1 MIIKNLI
8 KAIFL
13 FLISSVTLFGQTPL
27 EQKGIAEIF
36 AGDIDA
42 SIITFRKSLIENPNS
57 CLSQF
62 ALANQLFEK
71 VSDQKLKEMH
81 IIRFKNMDGY
91 FSDLREAY
99 KWSLLAAESYQKLSE
114 QDKLIIRQSL
124 SVAGDEVNG
133 FLSSRIQQTA
143 YTYLQQAPYR
153 RPTNQLYR
161 TEVYNRI
168 MEGDTLI
175 ALREILI
182 RQCGEYLDDY
192 PNSKYLSKVRD
203 IRKGVLK
210 EYLSNVSLRQYGNRS
225 GAMYEHYCK
234 EIISLYTSEELK
246 FVVPTYYGKEYGF
259 NKSSMYKSDN
269 YKKLKKFAESEGV
282 SIIEVL
288 CYLNIHDKGCTP
300 ESEELYDRFIQSMAP
315 MDIAL
320 IAVKKMTE
328 RPFKAHDFEA
338 VRSIYKKYQPFFPD
352 NQHFFTQILKSLED
366 TSNPRILKNLGNHIN
381 TVVREYQPVITLDE
395 EYLFF
400 ARKTAKSGE
409 DVYMSKKDFYG
420 NWTQAQEI
428 AEVNTE
434 SHEVPMGISGDGQT
448 LLLYGNYSKLRK
460 YSYVRGTESRLG
472 KGDFYYSKKLKDG
485 TWGAVQVFEYPIN
498 TPYYESGLSLSLDGD
513 VAFFASD
520 RPGAVG
526 GYNPNYPE
534 EGLYYHGAGEFNT
547 DLYVSV
553 KKEDGSWDEPINLGE
568 VINTPF
574 AEKNPYLHPDKET
587 LYFCSDGHPGYGGYD
602 IFMSKRLNPDS
613 WTEWSEPVNLGISI
627 NGVDDDAFYLT
638 SVGDKALVVS
648 RKGDVNYGR
657 DDIYE
662 LELPKNMRPKP
673 LLFAHG
679 KVVDNNGEGLD
690 RVTIKIK
697 DDDGDIVVTKKTG
710 DNGEFQLAL
719 PPDANYSVFVDD
731 ENMIGSSIEIDVRKD
746 PDLNLKLQEMKTVNL
761 NDKSTDASFVMTTLN
776 FDTNSYKIRKESFF
790 DLDRLAA
797 LMLRNELWLLV
808 IEGHTDNVDTKEHN
822 IELSKNRANAV
833 KTYLIEKG
841 VHESRLD
848 AYGFGEERP
857 VMSNRTNAGR
867 QENRRV
873 VFSILR

>member
-1 MIIKNLI
+1 M
-8 KAIFL
+8 F
-13 FLISSVTLFGQTPL
+13 VTPYIVLGQTEL

-36 AGDIDA
+36 AGEIDA
-42 SIITFRKSLIENPNS
+42 SIITFRKSLVENPES

-91 FSDLREAY
+91 FEDLREAY
-99 KWSLLAAESYQKLSE
+99 SLSILASKSYQELSE
-114 QDKLIIRQSL
+114 QEKLIIRQSL
-124 SVAGDEVNG
+124 SVAGDEVSG
-133 FLSSRIQQTA
+133 FLSTRIQQTA

-153 RPTNQLYR
+153 RPTIQLYR

-168 MEGDTLI
+168 MEGDTLM

-182 RQCGEYLDDY
+182 RQCGEYLLDY
-192 PNSKYLSKVRD
+192 PNSKYLGKVKE

-210 EYLSNVSLRQYGNRS
+210 EYLNNISLRQYGNR
-225 GAMYEHYCK
+225 GGQMYEHYCK
-234 EIISLYTSEELK
+234 EIISLYSKEELK
-246 FVVPTYYGKEYGF
+246 MIVPLFYGKEYGF
-259 NKSSMYKSDN
+259 SKSTMYKSEN
-269 YKKLKKFAESEGV
+269 YSKLKKFADSEGM

-288 CYLNIHDKGCTP
+288 CQLNIHDRGCVA
-300 ESEELYDRFIQSMAP
+300 ESIELYDRFIQQLAP
-315 MDIAL
+315 LDIAL

-328 RPFKAHDFEA
+328 EPFKAHEYDK
-338 VRSIYKKYQPFFPD
+338 VISIYKKYQPYFPEQQDFFIK
-352 NQHFFTQILKSLED
+352 ILASLED
-366 TSNPRILKNLGNHIN
+366 TSNPRILKNIGNHIN
-381 TVVREYQPVITLDE
+381 TVAREYQPVITLDE

-428 AEVNTE
+428 VEVNTE

-460 YSYVRGTESRLG
+460 FSYVRGTESRLG

-526 GYNPNYPE
+526 GYNPNYPDD
-534 EGLYYHGAGEFNT
+534 GLYYHGSGEFNT
-547 DLYVSV
+547 DIYVSI
-553 KKEDGSWDEPINLGE
+553 KGENGTWDEPINLGE

-574 AEKNPYLHPDKET
+574 AEKSPYLHPDKET
-587 LYFCSDGHPGYGGYD
+587 LYFCSDGHAGYGGYD

-627 NGVDDDAFYLT
+627 NGIDDDAFYLT

-648 RKGDVNYGR
+648 QKGDVNYGR

-662 LELPKNMRPKP
+662 LDIPLDKRPKP
-673 LLFAHG
+673 MLFAHG
-679 KVVDNNGEGLD
+679 KVVDKNGEGLD
-690 RVTIKIK
+690 EVKIKIQ
-697 DDDGDIVVTKKTG
+697 DENGELVVTKKTG

-719 PPDANYSVFVDD
+719 PPNANYSVYVDD
-731 ENMIGSSIEIDVRKD
+731 ENMIGSSIEINEESD
-746 PDLNLKLQEMKTVNL
+746 PDKNLKLKAMETVNL
-761 NDKSTDASFVMTTLN
+761 NDKSTDATFIMQTLN
-776 FDTNSYKIRKESFF
+776 FDTNSYTIRRESFF

-797 LMLRNELWLLV
+797 LMKRNELWILV
-808 IEGHTDNVDTKEHN
+808 VEGHTDNVDSKEYN
-822 IELSKNRANAV
+822 IQLSKNRANAV
-833 KTYLIEKG
+833 KEYLISKG
-841 VHESRLD
+841 VHDSRLD
-848 AYGFGEERP
+848 AYGYGEERP
-857 VMSNRTNAGR
+857 VMSNRTKGGR

-873 VFSILR
+873 VFTILR